1 MLRMSPAPSTDR
13 TFSPTL
19 AGPRTRYRKI
29 RKWCNRKKGKKQ
41 NPRGY
46 SVLIIGSAR
55 GFLLC
60 RNIACDIS
68 GISTKAPCEAALMC
82 ERHVRIEI
90 SDFVMRTFVLAD
102 TTAALLCLF
111 LSSHRPECHDSSQMS
126 RPDSRVAASILPDL
140 R

>member
-68 GISTKAPCEAALMC
+68 GISTEAPCEAVRMC
-82 ERHVRIEI
+82 ERHLRIEI

-126 RPDSRVAASILPDL
+126 RPDSHVAASILPDL